1 MVKAKG
7 ILVSQVITSCVD
19 EPFTVFECEKFLSV
33 SEFAKLKSEFPWESI
48 IKSSENESF
57 RYRIDEYGHPDLFKQ
72 VLRSRPNLTSLVE
85 SVHSH
90 KFVRDLLRTFRKPIL
105 ARLDPKA
112 RVRRVFL
119 RFAPTWIFDTKVD
132 LTVYTRGFH
141 LTPHTDGTEKVIAL
155 LLYFEDPGIEH
166 YQMSDAQ
173 SLGGTQFWR
182 ARHKT
187 AQESW
192 VAWLLPADPLN
203 QPFKSPLSLAL
214 SRKFDRTDEMSEEF
228 ADFQK
233 DFEVFFISEARDN
246 HLAGFVKSSN
256 SWHSVNLSD
265 YPENVLRGAILI
277 NLNLPPTSFRRCVR
291 NFFRQYGLGRLLK

>member
-1 MVKAKG
+1 M
-7 ILVSQVITSCVD
+7 D
-19 EPFTVFECEKFLSV
+19 DPFTVFECETFLPE
-33 SEFAKLKSEFPWESI
+33 SEFVQLKSEFPWTSI
-48 IKSSENESF
+48 LKSSEGESF
-57 RYRIDEYGHPDLFKQ
+57 RFRIDEYGHPNLFKEILQ
-72 VLRSRPNLTSLVE
+72 SRPHLASLVE

-90 KFVRDLLRTFRKPIL
+90 TFVRNLLRTLRKPIL
-105 ARLDPKA
+105 KRLDSTARL
-112 RVRRVFL
+112 RRVFL
-119 RFAPTWIFDTKVD
+119 RFAPTWVFDTKVD

-141 LTPHTDGTEKVIAL
+141 LTPHTDGIEKVVAL
-155 LLYFEDPGIEH
+155 LLYFEDPRIEH
-166 YQMSDAQ
+166 QHKNDAPTI
-173 SLGGTQFWR
+173 GGTQFWR

-192 VAWLLPADPLN
+192 VARLLPADPLN

-246 HLAGFVKSSN
+246 HLAGFVKSSH

-277 NLNLPPTSFRRCVR
+277 NMNLPPTSFRRCVR